1 MQIAVL
7 ISRPLIFALIIALL
21 VLAVVEA
28 LLAGLEIKRFLLDK
42 KIEKLK
48 EEAKDIRGEE

>member
-42 KIEKLK
+42 KIEKLN
-48 EEAKDIRGEE
+48 EEAKEKGE